1 MTCKTLLTFIL
12 YGLSALCV
20 NTVASPQAG
29 SSRARPDNQHEHHGQ
44 AHKAEV
50 QTPQPPKDLMIPD
63 VSVVNQEGREIKF
76 YTDLVKDKVVLI
88 NFIYTTCVAACPMS
102 GERFAK
108 IQTSLGDRV
117 GKDVYLISIST
128 DPETDTPAKL
138 KVWGRQF
145 DARTGWTFVTGGK
158 TEMSVLLRALTGSE
172 PRKDF
177 HLPAAYVINDGSG
190 GWVYTS
196 LLQSPDRLL
205 KTVNDLVKQ
214 PRIKGQS
221 NRAGSSR

>member
-1 MTCKTLLTFIL
+1 MTCKTLLTLIL
-12 YGLSALCV
+12 CGLSACCV
-20 NTVASPQAG
+20 NTVASTQAA
-29 SSRARPDNQHEHHGQ
+29 SSRAKKPGNRHEQRGR
-44 AHKAEV
+44 AHEV
-50 QTPQPPKDLMIPD
+50 QEPTPRKDLSIPD

-88 NFIYTTCVAACPMS
+88 NFIYTTCEAACPMS

-108 IQTSLGDRV
+108 LQTALGDRV

-138 KVWGRQF
+138 KTWGRRF
-145 DARTGWTFVTGGK
+145 DAGTGWTFITGGK
-158 TEMSVLLRALTGSE
+158 TEMTALLRALTGSE

-177 HLPAAYVINDGSG
+177 HLPAAYVINNRSG
-190 GWVYTS
+190 DWVYTS

-205 KTVNDLVKQ
+205 KTIDDLVKQ
-214 PRIKGQS
+214 QRRVRP
-221 NRAGSSR
+221 